1 MKKLIIIALIMLLN
15 INFVSSNFEIEK
27 ELKIKKIEEKIDVLK
42 EEIVKIGIKDEK
54 IKNLQKNYEIHIM
67 N

>member
-1 MKKLIIIALIMLLN
+1 MKKLIIIALLMLLN

-42 EEIVKIGIKDEK
+42 EEIVKIGIKDQK
-54 IKNLQKNYEIHIM
+54 IKNLQKKL
-67 N
+67 